1 MVFRVVSARAR
12 GAGQHGSFGSKMAA
26 PMEDEDP
33 VNSDDFYSLLNCPRT
48 ASQDEL
54 KAAYRRLCMVYHP
67 DKHREEE
74 DKQIAEKLF
83 NQVHRAYEVLSDPQQ
98 RTIYD
103 IYGKKGLDVEWDV
116 VPRTRTPQEIREEYE
131 RLQKEREERRLQQRA
146 NPKGT
151 ISVKVDA
158 TDVFDPYDAYEEE
171 ERRFPRVEIS
181 QMSISQSVDMPLT
194 SKDTAALSGSLQ
206 SQNGMGGG
214 TVNCSLRRITS
225 DQGWAEFEVGAG
237 EGLFWGLKGYRVISK
252 GCWGQVS
259 GVLQSTPRGF
269 RPGLNTVIC
278 RQLDKNTAGYLVWRW
293 GMASSISTQV
303 VRTTPASS
311 FSATVQLG
319 IPVCYLFATYTYK
332 LQDEDE
338 SNIKVAAKA
347 GTFGA
352 MVEYGGEKKISTHS
366 RLGAF
371 VSVGVPTGVMVKVKL
386 NRANQTYLFPI
397 HLCHEIAPNAV
408 FYGSVVPV
416 LVYFALKKLVMDP
429 FLRRQKEED
438 LEKKK
443 ESSMKETLEKKREAE
458 SAVRLMQAT
467 VQRTVEAEEAK
478 QGLVILS
485 AWYGK
490 LVASENRGAEPGKVI
505 DVTVPLQ
512 CQVKD
517 SKLILTETS
526 KAGLPGFYDPAV
538 GEEKSLRVVYKF
550 HSVMHE
556 VTVEDDQPL
565 RIPKQSHRIPD
576 PS

>member
-1 MVFRVVSARAR
+1 
-12 GAGQHGSFGSKMAA
+12 MAA
-26 PMEDEDP
+26 PMEDDEP
-33 VNSDDFYSLLNCPRT
+33 VGSDDYYSLLNCPRT
-48 ASQDEL
+48 ATQDEL
-54 KAAYRRLCMVYHP
+54 KAAYRKLCMVCHP
-67 DKHREEE
+67 DKHREDE
-74 DKQIAEKLF
+74 DKQLAEKLF
-83 NQVHRAYEVLSDPQQ
+83 NQVHTAYEVLSDPQK

-103 IYGKKGLDVEWDV
+103 IYGKKGLEVEWDV

-146 NPKGT
+146 NPKGS

-158 TDVFDPYDAYEEE
+158 TDVFDQYDDYEEE
-171 ERRFPRVEIS
+171 ERFPRVEIS
-181 QMSISQSVDMPLT
+181 QMGISQSVEMPLT
-194 SKDTAALSGSLQ
+194 SKDTATLSGSLQ

-225 DQGWAEFEVGAG
+225 DLGWAEFEVGAG
-237 EGLFWGLKGYRVISK
+237 EGLFLGLKGHRIISK

-259 GVLQSTPRGF
+259 GILQSTPRGF
-269 RPGLNTVIC
+269 RPGINTVVS
-278 RQLDKNTAGYLVWRW
+278 RQLDKNTAGFLVWRW
-293 GMASSISTQV
+293 GLGSNVTSQI
-303 VRTTPASS
+303 VRTTPTSS
-311 FSATVQLG
+311 FQASAQLG
-319 IPVCYLFATYTYK
+319 IPTCFIFASYTYK
-332 LQDEDE
+332 LQDEDQT
-338 SNIKVAAKA
+338 SCKVVAKA

-352 MVEYGGEKKISTHS
+352 MVEYGAEKKISTHS

-386 NRANQTYLFPI
+386 NRANQMYLFPI

-408 FYGSVVPV
+408 FYGSLVPV
-416 LVYFALKKLVMDP
+416 LVYFAMKKLVMDP
-429 FLRRQKEED
+429 YLRRQKEED

-467 VQRTVEAEEAK
+467 VQRIVEAEEAK

-490 LVASENRGAEPGKVI
+490 LVASENGGAEPGKVI
-505 DVTVPLQ
+505 DVMVPLQ

-538 GEEKSLRVVYKF
+538 GEDKSLRVVYKF

-556 VTVEDDQPL
+556 VTVEDDEPL
-565 RIPKQSHRIPD
+565 RIPKQSHKIPD